1 MHGSEGEGMAV
12 MPSFYPTDESTRIYF
27 QAFFFKNPSG

>member
-12 MPSFYPTDESTRIYF
+12 MPSFYPTDDPDRIAL
-27 QAFFFKNPSG
+27 QGASR